1 MKTVLVL
8 AGLVA
13 LVMGSA
19 VPHHHDIKLKPV
31 EPQFVEYQKK
41 ILALFE
47 HSKQLE
53 YHADYYKVGKD
64 YDIEANIQNYSN
76 KQAVDEFLLLYRTG
90 TLPKY
95 YPFSIFYQRMRDEAI
110 ALFHV
115 LYFAKDFDT
124 FYKTACW
131 AKVYMNE
138 EQFFY
143 AYYIA
148 IVQRKDTT
156 GIVLPAPY
164 EVYPQLFMNKDV
176 QSRMNYVKMQ
186 NGLLNEK
193 LAAQYGMVK
202 ENSNYVFY
210 ANYSNSLSYPN
221 KEQKLSYFT
230 EDIGL
235 NSYYFYFHSQMPFWW
250 KSEKLSVLKDR
261 LGEVFFYYYQQLLA
275 RYYLERLPHGL
286 GEIPEFSWYSNFKS
300 GYYPQ
305 LYSVLAP
312 YAQRSNDYKIH
323 NEKNY
328 EYIRFLDTYEK
339 TFFQFLQEG
348 EFKTPEKEIN
358 YVGNYWHM
366 NSDLYAE
373 KSDKDLHQY
382 SYEIIARHVLGASPK
397 PFDKYTFMPSALDF
411 YQTSLRDPAFYQLY
425 QRTIDYLIDY
435 KQYVKPYDHN
445 DLHFVGVK
453 INDVQVSEL
462 ITYFD
467 YFDLNATN
475 SVFYNKEELKSYPMN
490 YLVRQPR
497 LNHKPFSVKLDVKS
511 DVASDAVF
519 KIFIGPKYHAN
530 GYPVNIEDDWTKFYE
545 LDWFVQKLVPGE
557 NKIERKSS
565 EFVLFKDDSV
575 PINEIYE
582 FLDQGKVPYDM
593 SVQPDN
599 MPRRLMLPKGTLG
612 GYPFQLF
619 VFVYPYNSVKKGEN
633 VFESYILDNKPFGY
647 PFDRPVREAYFRQ
660 PNVFFKDVRIYHK
673 DAYYPY
679 ELNVPSYFVQKKM

>member
-1 MKTVLVL
+1 MKTVLLLV
-8 AGLVA
+8 GLVA
-13 LVMGSA
+13 LVMGS
-19 VPHHHDIKLKPV
+19 VPHHHDIKLKAV
-31 EPQFVEYQKK
+31 ESKFVEYQKK

-47 HSKQLE
+47 HFNQPDYYS
-53 YHADYYKVGKD
+53 DYYKVGKD
-64 YDIEANIQNYSN
+64 YDIEANLQNYSN
-76 KQAVDEFLLLYRTG
+76 KQAVEEFLLLYRTG

-95 YPFSIFYQRMRDEAI
+95 YKFSIFYERMRDEAI

-115 LYFAKDFDT
+115 LYYAKDFET
-124 FYKTACW
+124 FYKTAAW

-148 IVQRKDTT
+148 IVQRKDTA

-164 EVYPQLFMNKDV
+164 EVYPQFFMNKDV
-176 QSRMNYVKMQ
+176 QSRLYSVKMQ
-186 NGLLNEK
+186 NGFINEK
-193 LAAQYGMVK
+193 VAAQYGMVK
-202 ENSNYVFY
+202 ENNNYIIY
-210 ANYSNSLSYPN
+210 ANYSTSLSYPN

-250 KSEKLSVLKDR
+250 KSEKWSVLKDR

-305 LYSVLAP
+305 LYSVASP
-312 YAQRSNDYKIH
+312 FVQRSNDYNLH

-339 TFFQFLQEG
+339 TFFQFLQKA
-348 EFKTPEKEIN
+348 EFKSPEKEMN
-358 YVGNYWHM
+358 YVGNYWH
-366 NSDLYAE
+366 
-373 KSDKDLHQY
+373 
-382 SYEIIARHVLGASPK
+382 
-397 PFDKYTFMPSALDF
+397 
-411 YQTSLRDPAFYQLY
+411 
-425 QRTIDYLIDY
+425 
-435 KQYVKPYDHN
+435 
-445 DLHFVGVK
+445 VK
-453 INDVQVSEL
+453 INDVQVGEL
-462 ITYFD
+462 VTYFD
-467 YFDLNATN
+467 YFDYNAT
-475 SVFYNKEELKSYPMN
+475 SSAYYSKEELKAYPVN
-490 YLVRQPR
+490 YIVRQPR

-530 GYPVNIEDDWTKFYE
+530 GYPVNIEDDWMKFYE

-582 FLDQGKVPYDM
+582 WLEQGKVPYDM

-599 MPRRLMLPKGTLG
+599 MPRRLMLPKGTRG
-612 GYPFQLF
+612 GFPFQLF
-619 VFVYPYNSVKKGEN
+619 VFAYPYNSVKKGEN

-660 PNVFFKDVRIYHK
+660 PNVFFKDVRVYHK
-673 DAYYPY
+673 DSYYPY
-679 ELNVPSYFVQKKM
+679 QLNVPSYFLQKKI

>member
-19 VPHHHDIKLKPV
+19 VPHHHNIKLKPGG
-31 EPQFVEYQKK
+31 FFATILTLWQKCTNTSN
-41 ILALFE
+41 
-47 HSKQLE
+47 HTC
-53 YHADYYKVGKD
+53 
-64 YDIEANIQNYSN
+64 N

-95 YPFSIFYQRMRDEAI
+95 YKFSIFYERMRDEAI

-115 LYFAKDFDT
+115 LYYAKDFDT

-131 AKVYMNE
+131 AKVYMNG
-138 EQFFY
+138 EQFLY

-148 IVQRKDTT
+148 IVQRADTD

-164 EVYPQLFMNKDV
+164 EVYPEFFFNGKVMHQLY
-176 QSRMNYVKMQ
+176 RTKMQ
-186 NGLLNEK
+186 SYPFEDK
-193 LAAQYGMVK
+193 FAAQYGIVK
-202 ENSNYVFY
+202 ENNNYVFY
-210 ANYSNSLSYPN
+210 ANYSTSLSYPN
-221 KEQKLSYFT
+221 QEQKLSYFT

-261 LGEVFFYYYQQLLA
+261 LGE
-275 RYYLERLPHGL
+275 
-286 GEIPEFSWYSNFKS
+286 
-300 GYYPQ
+300 
-305 LYSVLAP
+305 
-312 YAQRSNDYKIH
+312 
-323 NEKNY
+323 
-328 EYIRFLDTYEK
+328 
-339 TFFQFLQEG
+339 
-348 EFKTPEKEIN
+348 PEKEMN

-373 KSDKDLHQY
+373 KSNKDLHQY

-397 PFDKYTFMPSALDF
+397 PFDKYSFMPSALDF

-425 QRTIDYLIDY
+425 QRIIDYLIDY

-453 INDVQVSEL
+453 INDVQVSDL
-462 ITYFD
+462 VTYFD
-467 YFDLNATN
+467 YFDFNATN
-475 SVFYNKEELKSYPMN
+475 SVYYNKEELQTYPVN
-490 YLVRQPR
+490 YIVRQPR

-511 DVASDAVF
+511 DAASDAVF

-530 GYPVNIEDDWTKFYE
+530 GYPVNIEDDWMKFYE

-582 FLDQGKVPYDM
+582 FLDQAKVPYDM

-619 VFVYPYNSVKKGEN
+619 VFVYPYNSVKKGDN

-673 DAYYPY
+673 DAYLPY
-679 ELNVPSYFVQKKM
+679 ELNVPSYFLQNKM